1 MNWEAV
7 GAVAESVAAFGV
19 IITLLYLAIQI
30 REQNK
35 QSRLS
40 ATRELARDWA
50 DGLNSVGSDEK
61 AFDLYLR
68 AISDYE
74 TLTAGDRI
82 RAYWMLSSAMRQFE
96 TQYFH
101 VTQGNFEQK
110 LFAGMEYR
118 IKEVARFP
126 GIRRWWVLN
135 KQQFSDEF
143 IKYVEAIS
151 DITNE

>member
-1 MNWEAV
+1 MSLHLLV
-7 GAVAESVAAFGV
+7 
-19 IITLLYLAIQI
+19 LYLAIQI

-50 DGLNSVGSDEK
+50 EGLNAVGSDEK
-61 AFDLYLR
+61 GFDLYLR

-74 TLTAGDRI
+74 SLTGGDRI
-82 RAYWMLSSAMRQFE
+82 RAYWMLSSGIRQFE

-101 VTQGNFEQK
+101 VTQGNFEKK

-118 IKEVARFP
+118 IKEVAKFP
-126 GIRRWWVLN
+126 GIRSWWALN
-135 KQQFSDEF
+135 KQQFSGEF
-143 IKYVEAIS
+143 IQYVEQISAIAG
-151 DITNE
+151 E